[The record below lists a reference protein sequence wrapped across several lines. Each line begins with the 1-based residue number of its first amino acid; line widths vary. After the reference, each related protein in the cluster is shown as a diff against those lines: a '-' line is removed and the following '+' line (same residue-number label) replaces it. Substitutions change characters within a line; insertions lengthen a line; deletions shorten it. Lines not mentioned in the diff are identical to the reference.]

1 MINDGPAPCPTTV
14 RRTARPLVGAGALA
28 RWHVGASVRRRGRV
42 GTLVR
47 LCVGASARARWHVG
61 ASARLHEGAS
71 VGARWHVG
79 ASVRRRGRVGTLAR
93 RCAKEDAAC
102 PLGTRHRRG
111 MESVC
116 VYLQSSPQ
124 SCGAVLLPHETH
136 THTHLMYYLT
146 LCAMMTAMA
155 RERIRGGMFG
165 LQRIGVLKGE
175 S

>member
-1 MINDGPAPCPTTV
+1 M
-14 RRTARPLVGAGALA
+14 RA
-28 RWHVGASVRRRGRV
+28 RWHVGASVRRR
-42 GTLVR
+42 
-47 LCVGASARARWHVG
+47 VGAG
-61 ASARLHEGAS
+61 AL
-71 VGARWHVG
+71 ARWHVG

-136 THTHLMYYLT
+136 THTHTPHVLSHTM
-146 LCAMMTAMA
+146 CNDD
-155 RERIRGGMFG
+155 GNG
-165 LQRIGVLKGE
+165 QRTHPWWNVWIAENRRPKR
-175 S
+175 

>member
-1 MINDGPAPCPTTV
+1 MSNDRSPDSEAA
-14 RRTARPLVGAGALA
+14 RRC
-28 RWHVGASVRRRGRV
+28 GRV

-71 VGARWHVG
+71 VGARWCVCAG
-79 ASVRRRGRVGTLAR
+79 VLAR
-93 RCAKEDAAC
+93 WCAKEDAAC

-136 THTHLMYYLT
+136 THTPHVLSHTM
-146 LCAMMTAMA
+146 CNDD
-155 RERIRGGMFG
+155 GNG
-165 LQRIGVLKGE
+165 QRTHPWWNVWIAENRRPKM
-175 S
+175 